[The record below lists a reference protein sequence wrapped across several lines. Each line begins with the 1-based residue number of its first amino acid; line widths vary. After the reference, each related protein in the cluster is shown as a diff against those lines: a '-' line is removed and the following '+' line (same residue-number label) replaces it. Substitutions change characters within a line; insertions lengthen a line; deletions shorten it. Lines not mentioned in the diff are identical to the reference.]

1 MPRGHPGQVK
11 QTTKK
16 QTAKKQGNHGNLP
29 GPGPGRPKGV
39 PNKVNRDLKEAYLMA
54 ANLAGG
60 KEGTRWLSQ
69 TKKQCLNVRFEAC
82 ARPDPRHRQIE
93 WFRGVANHHSRSVL
107 PLKLLPV
114 SNLCAIGN

>member
-16 QTAKKQGNHGNLP
+16 LGNHGNLP

-60 KEGTRWLSQ
+60 KAGLIGYL
-69 TKKQCLNVRFEAC
+69 KKQAELENPSAFMTGAVQAPALDAGGKSRRAAHRR
-82 ARPDPRHRQIE
+82 ARLL
-93 WFRGVANHHSRSVL
+93 HSGR
-107 PLKLLPV
+107 
-114 SNLCAIGN
+114 

>member
-16 QTAKKQGNHGNLP
+16 LGNHGNLP

-39 PNKVNRDLKEAYLMA
+39 PNKVNRDLREAYLMA

-60 KEGTRWLSQ
+60 KQGLVGYL
-69 TKKQCLNVRFEAC
+69 KKQAELENPSAFMT
-82 ARPDPRHRQIE
+82 
-93 WFRGVANHHSRSVL
+93 GLS
-107 PLKLLPV
+107 KLLPSV
-114 SNLCAIGN
+114 LGKSGRAAYRRARVLHSGRGLKPMPRCADKPVVQ